1 MSHPSSLRCS
11 KSPEHRCVALVAL
24 VLLASLAACSGGPG
38 PPSGGR
44 LRVAAA
50 FYPLQWLAE
59 QVGGD
64 RVEVTALAKP
74 GAEPHDLELTPREVG
89 SVIDADLVVYLS
101 GFQPSVDDAVG
112 QAHRGAAF
120 DARPSADLDLTYTP
134 IENGKSQA
142 GGAGT
147 TDPHF
152 WLDPTRLA
160 KVADALA
167 AKLGERDPQHRAIYR
182 ENARSVGATLAVL
195 DRRFARSLRTCASK
209 DLVTSH
215 NAFGYLARR
224 YGLRQ
229 VAITGLTPDQEPS
242 PQDLARTARFVRDH
256 DVRTIYTETLA
267 SPATAEAVAKETG
280 ARTDVLDPIEGLYD
294 ASRGRNYLEIMRSNL
309 ATLVRNQRCG

>member
-1 MSHPSSLRCS
+1 MV
-11 KSPEHRCVALVAL
+11 VALT
-24 VLLASLAACSGGPG
+24 VLLASLVACSGG
-38 PPSGGR
+38 SGRSDGR

-50 FYPLQWLAE
+50 FYPLQWLTE

-64 RVEVTALAKP
+64 QVEVTSLAKP

-112 QAHRGAAF
+112 QAHRDAAF

-134 IENGKSQA
+134 IEDGKSQA
-142 GGAGT
+142 DGAAT

-167 AKLGERDPQHRAIYR
+167 AKLGERDPEHRAIYR
-182 ENARSVGATLAVL
+182 QNARSVGATLAGL
-195 DRRFARSLRTCASK
+195 DRRFARSLRTCASR

-229 VAITGLTPDQEPS
+229 VAVTGLTPDQEPS
-242 PQDLARTARFVRDH
+242 PRDLARTARFVRAH
-256 DVRTIYTETLA
+256 DVQTIYTETLA

-280 ARTDVLDPIEGLYD
+280 ARTEVLDPIEGLD
-294 ASRGRNYLEIMRSNL
+294 GSSRGRDYLEIMRSNL
-309 ATLVRNQRCG
+309 ATLVRDQRCG